1 MQPSDYPVIERVR
14 PGTLVV
20 GYRTSKPHASPPVN
34 SPFVSII
41 EFYDEE
47 DGVVGE
53 DSPWASIRFDS
64 HEEIMS
70 LIGALLCVAQEVL
83 THPSADALELDDID
97 RSDLSSALGELGLSF
112 TDDDDDEN

>member
-20 GYRTSKPHASPPVN
+20 GYRASKPHASPSVN

-41 EFYDEE
+41 EFYDD

-70 LIGALLCVAQEVL
+70 LIGALLYVAQEVL
-83 THPSADALELDDID
+83 THPPADALELDDID
-97 RSDLSSALGELGLSF
+97 RSDLSSALDELGLSF